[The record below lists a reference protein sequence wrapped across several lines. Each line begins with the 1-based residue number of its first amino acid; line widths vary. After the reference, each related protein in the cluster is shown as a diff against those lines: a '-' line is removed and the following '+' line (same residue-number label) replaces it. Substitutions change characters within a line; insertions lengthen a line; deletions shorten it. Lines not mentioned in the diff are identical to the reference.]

1 MARVVLTLAQ
11 AMRRRDFITVLGGGA
26 AIWPHAGRAQ
36 DAALPVI
43 GYLGVT
49 SVNEQPQRLAGF
61 QQGLAEAGFTEGK
74 NLLIEYRWAEGHF
87 DRFPALVAELIK
99 RQVAVIAVLGT
110 SPGAVAAKA
119 ATTTTPIVFAVGDD
133 PKAMGLVA
141 SFNRPGGNA
150 TGMYLLVLELQAKRL
165 GILRELL
172 PAATRVAVL
181 VNNQH
186 KSFATEITRELEA
199 ASRTMGMQIQVFN
212 AGTSE
217 QINDVFAKLA
227 GDRPDALFVVPDAFF
242 NGRRSQ
248 LAILAAR
255 YGIPAT
261 YPAPDFAEVGGL
273 ISYGPDITDAF
284 RQGGI
289 YTGRILKGAKA
300 ADLPIVQPTKFELII
315 NLQTAKA
322 LGIAVPPS
330 LLARADEVIE

>member
-1 MARVVLTLAQ
+1 
-11 AMRRRDFITVLGGGA
+11 MRRREFIRLFSSTVVA
-26 AIWPHAGRAQ
+26 WPLTARAQ
-36 DAALPVI
+36 QAAMPVI

-61 QQGLAEAGFTEGK
+61 QQGLAETGFIEGK

-87 DRFPALVAELIK
+87 DRFPALATELIK
-99 RQVAVIAVLGT
+99 RQVVVIAVLGT
-110 SPGAVAAKA
+110 SQGAVAAKA
-119 ATTTTPIVFAVGDD
+119 ATTTIPIVFSIGDD
-133 PKAMGLVA
+133 PTAIGLVA
-141 SFNRPGGNA
+141 SFNQPGGNA
-150 TGMYLLVLELQAKRL
+150 TGIYLLVTELQAKRL

-172 PAATRVAVL
+172 PSATRVAVL
-181 VNNQH
+181 VNPGNTTL
-186 KSFATEITRELEA
+186 ATVILRELEA
-199 ASRTMGMQIQVFN
+199 ASRTMGIEIQVFN
-212 AGTSE
+212 AGSSE

-227 GDRPDALFVVPDAFF
+227 RDRPDALFVIPDAFF

-284 RQGGI
+284 RQGGN

-300 ADLPIVQPTKFELII
+300 ADLPVVQPTKFELVI

-322 LGIAVPPS
+322 LGIEVPAS
-330 LLARADEVIE
+330 LLARADKVIE

>member
-1 MARVVLTLAQ
+1 
-11 AMRRRDFITVLGGGA
+11 MRRREFIRLFSSTVVA
-26 AIWPHAGRAQ
+26 WPLTARAQ
-36 DAALPVI
+36 QAAMPVI

-61 QQGLAEAGFTEGK
+61 QQGLAETGFIEGK

-87 DRFPALVAELIK
+87 DRFPALATELIK
-99 RQVAVIAVLGT
+99 RQVVVIAVLGT
-110 SPGAVAAKA
+110 SQGAVAAKA
-119 ATTTTPIVFAVGDD
+119 ATTTIPIVFAVGDD
-133 PKAMGLVA
+133 PTAFGLVA

-150 TGMYLLVLELQAKRL
+150 TGIYLLVSELQAKRL

-172 PAATRVAVL
+172 PSATRVAVL

-212 AGTSE
+212 AGSSE

-227 GDRPDALFVVPDAFF
+227 TDRPDALFVVPDAFF

-284 RQGGI
+284 RQGGN

-300 ADLPIVQPTKFELII
+300 ADLPVVQPTKFELVI
-315 NLQTAKA
+315 NLQTVKA
-322 LGIAVPPS
+322 LGIEVPAS
-330 LLARADEVIE
+330 LLARANKVIE

>member
-1 MARVVLTLAQ
+1 MA
-11 AMRRRDFITVLGGGA
+11 
-26 AIWPHAGRAQ
+26 
-36 DAALPVI
+36 
-43 GYLGVT
+43 
-49 SVNEQPQRLAGF
+49 
-61 QQGLAEAGFTEGK
+61 
-74 NLLIEYRWAEGHF
+74 
-87 DRFPALVAELIK
+87 
-99 RQVAVIAVLGT
+99 
-110 SPGAVAAKA
+110 
-119 ATTTTPIVFAVGDD
+119 
-133 PKAMGLVA
+133 
-141 SFNRPGGNA
+141 
-150 TGMYLLVLELQAKRL
+150 ELQAKRL

-186 KSFATEITRELEA
+186 TNFATEITRELEA

-300 ADLPIVQPTKFELII
+300 ADLPVVQPTKFELVI

-322 LGIAVPPS
+322 LGIEVSAS
-330 LLARADEVIE
+330 LLARADKVIE

>member
-1 MARVVLTLAQ
+1 
-11 AMRRRDFITVLGGGA
+11 MRRREFIRLFGSTVVA
-26 AIWPHAGRAQ
+26 WPLTALAQ
-36 DAALPVI
+36 QVAMPVI

-61 QQGLAEAGFTEGK
+61 QQGLAETGFIEGK

-87 DRFPALVAELIK
+87 DRFPALAAELIK
-99 RQVAVIAVLGT
+99 RQVAIIAVLGT

-119 ATTTTPIVFAVGDD
+119 ATTTIPIVFAVGDD

-150 TGMYLLVLELQAKRL
+150 TGIYLLVAELQAKRL

-181 VNNQH
+181 VNNQRTN
-186 KSFATEITRELEA
+186 FATEITRELEA

-212 AGTSE
+212 AGSSE

-227 GDRPDALFVVPDAFF
+227 TDRPDALFVVPDAFF

-255 YGIPAT
+255 YGVPAT

>member
-1 MARVVLTLAQ
+1 
-11 AMRRRDFITVLGGGA
+11 MRRREFIKLFSSTVAAWPLTAGA
-26 AIWPHAGRAQ
+26 Q
-36 DAALPVI
+36 QAAMPVI

-49 SVNEQPQRLAGF
+49 SINEQPQRLAGF
-61 QQGLAEAGFTEGK
+61 QQGLAEAGFIEGK

-87 DRFPALVAELIK
+87 DRFPALAAELVK
-99 RQVAVIAVLGT
+99 RQVVVIAVLGT
-110 SPGAVAAKA
+110 VAGAVAAKA
-119 ATTTTPIVFAVGDD
+119 ATTTIPIVFVVGDD
-133 PKAMGLVA
+133 PTAIGLVA
-141 SFNRPGGNA
+141 SFNQPGGNA
-150 TGMYLLVLELQAKRL
+150 TGIYLLIGELQAKRL

-181 VNNQH
+181 VNNPGTN
-186 KSFATEITRELEA
+186 FATVILRELEA
-199 ASRTMGMQIQVFN
+199 ASRTMGIQIQVFN
-212 AGTSE
+212 AGSSE

-284 RQGGI
+284 RQGGN

-300 ADLPIVQPTKFELII
+300 ADLPVVQPTKFELVI

-322 LGIAVPPS
+322 LGIEVPAS
-330 LLARADEVIE
+330 LLARADKVIE